1 MDLQQLLELVPEAGA
16 TGLLV
21 FFIVAVSKGWIVFK
35 REVDSIIAH
44 SKEVERERN
53 DWRELALRGTDLAEG
68 LAQVQQRRVF
78 GDK

>member
-1 MDLQQLLELVPEAGA
+1 MDFDTILKLIPQAGA

-21 FFIVAVSKGWIVFK
+21 FFIVAVSKGWIIFK
-35 REVDSIIAH
+35 READSMLDAV
-44 SKEVERERN
+44 KALEKERN

-78 GDK
+78 GE